1 MTEASR
7 AEFADAVQDAG
18 AALPPGC
25 QQGFARLAKL
35 IRARPHKFQLLIMDC
50 RDETLRD
57 RLIANLDELLQ
68 VSGGR
73 TTRLRLSAKDH
84 PTFAAVERALTRL
97 AETNVAIHVTGGPA
111 WFDTK
116 RWGAFN
122 IRRDAVAHEVR
133 TSLLLWLDEDSI
145 ADLARVAIDLW
156 AWRTSVIT
164 FTTAPQRLTMREP
177 DIRAID
183 DRTRDERATRIEF
196 LHQTLLE
203 PDIPEDMRLGFALE
217 MGDLAASLGRVAEAE
232 SAYRAAVAAATDER
246 SRAVTMGR
254 IADILQAR
262 GALDEA
268 LRIRREE
275 ELPVYERLGDMRSR
289 AVTMGKIADILQ
301 ARGALDEAL
310 RIRREEQL
318 PVYERLGDIRE
329 RAVTMGRIA
338 DILQARGALDEAL
351 RIRRE
356 EELPVYERLG
366 DVRAARRHPW
376 ARSPTSCRP
385 AAQLD
390 EALRI
395 RREEQLPVY
404 ERLGDIRERA
414 VTMGKIADILQ
425 ARGRSTRPC
434 ASAARRSCR
443 STTRLGDIRSPR
455 GDRGQDRRHPA
466 GPRRARRGPAH
477 PPRGGAAGLRAPRRR
492 ALPRGDD
499 GQDRRH
505 PAGPRRSS
513 TRPCASAARSSC
525 RSTSASAT
533 SRERAVTMGKIA
545 DILQARGALDEALR
559 IRREEELPVYER
571 LGDVRSRAV
580 TMGRIADIL
589 QARGALDE
597 ALRIRREEELP
608 VYERLGDVRSRAVT
622 MGKIAD
628 ILQARGALDEALR
641 IRREEELPV
650 YERLGDVRERAVTMG
665 KIADIL

>member
-84 PTFAAVERALTRL
+84 PTFAAVERTLTRL

-203 PDIPEDMRLGFALE
+203 PDIPEDVRLGFALE

-275 ELPVYERLGDMRSR
+275 ELPVYERLGDVRSR

-301 ARGALDEAL
+301 DRGALDEAL

-318 PVYERLGDIRE
+318 PVYERLGDVRE
-329 RAVTMGRIA
+329 RAM
-338 DILQARGALDEAL
+338 
-351 RIRRE
+351 
-356 EELPVYERLG
+356 
-366 DVRAARRHPW
+366 
-376 ARSPTSCRP
+376 
-385 AAQLD
+385 
-390 EALRI
+390 
-395 RREEQLPVY
+395 
-404 ERLGDIRERA
+404 
-414 VTMGKIADILQ
+414 
-425 ARGRSTRPC
+425 
-434 ASAARRSCR
+434 
-443 STTRLGDIRSPR
+443 
-455 GDRGQDRRHPA
+455 
-466 GPRRARRGPAH
+466 
-477 PPRGGAAGLRAPRRR
+477 
-492 ALPRGDD
+492 
-499 GQDRRH
+499 
-505 PAGPRRSS
+505 
-513 TRPCASAARSSC
+513 
-525 RSTSASAT
+525 
-533 SRERAVTMGKIA
+533 
-545 DILQARGALDEALR
+545 
-559 IRREEELPVYER
+559 
-571 LGDVRSRAV
+571 

-650 YERLGDVRERAVTMG
+650 YERLGDVRSRAVTMG
-665 KIADIL
+665 KIADILQARGALDEALRIRREEQLPVYERLGDVRSRAMTLHKIAEALIAAGGLDDARAPEIHAAAAEAFAIARRLKIPEGVAYTGTMLAQILGRTGRIDEALPILDEAEAGFATLGDAAGLEHVKQIRGTLSELAG